1 MLSAAE
7 LILSLEK
14 LLQLHKNLY
23 QLTLQKTEILKSENI
38 DALKELLKKE
48 QMFVKAISQLED
60 ERIKQTVAFLGRE
73 DELSMSACIEKA
85 TGSEKDKLKEL
96 EKDFKETIDSLKA
109 TNELNRELAKQALQ
123 LVSMTLDMLMPQE
136 TEFNY
141 NKPANK
147 PIEKQRR
154 SLFDSQA

>member
-1 MLSAAE
+1 MSAAE

-38 DALKELLKKE
+38 DELKELLKKE

-85 TGSEKDKLKEL
+85 TGSEQDKLKEL

>member
-1 MLSAAE
+1 MTAAE

-73 DELSMSACIEKA
+73 DGLSMSACIEKA
-85 TGSEKDKLKEL
+85 TGSEQDKLKEL

>member
-1 MLSAAE
+1 LSAAE

-85 TGSEKDKLKEL
+85 TGSEQDKLKEL

>member
-1 MLSAAE
+1 MSAAE

-38 DALKELLKKE
+38 DELKELLKKE

-60 ERIKQTVAFLGRE
+60 ERIKQTAAFLGRE
-73 DELSMSACIEKA
+73 DELSISACIEKA
-85 TGSEKDKLKEL
+85 TGSEQVKLKEL

-147 PIEKQRR
+147 PNEKQRR

>member
-1 MLSAAE
+1 MSAAE

-38 DALKELLKKE
+38 DELKELLKKE

-85 TGSEKDKLKEL
+85 TGSEQDKLKEL

-109 TNELNRELAKQALQ
+109 TNELNRELAKQAIQ

>member
-1 MLSAAE
+1 MSAAE

-85 TGSEKDKLKEL
+85 TGSEQDKLKEL

>member
-1 MLSAAE
+1 MSAAE

-85 TGSEKDKLKEL
+85 TGSEQHKLKEL

>member
-1 MLSAAE
+1 MSAAE

>member
-1 MLSAAE
+1 MSAAE

-23 QLTLQKTEILKSENI
+23 QITLQKTEILKSENI

-85 TGSEKDKLKEL
+85 TGSEQDKLKEL

-123 LVSMTLDMLMPQE
+123 LVSMTLDMLMPQQA
-136 TEFNY
+136 EFNY

>member
-1 MLSAAE
+1 MSAAE

-23 QLTLQKTEILKSENI
+23 QLTLQKTEILKNENI
-38 DALKELLKKE
+38 DELKELLKKE

-85 TGSEKDKLKEL
+85 TGSEQDKLKEL